1 MYSNLHIHCP
11 PPLNPWKC
19 ISIKNLFLKQL
30 FTEWPAVLLHDVEV
44 DLEDVDARG
53 VVQDGTAH
61 HHRGHHDP
69 QELESRGE

>member
-1 MYSNLHIHCP
+1 MLAGKLKLKQSNID
-11 PPLNPWKC
+11 
-19 ISIKNLFLKQL
+19 FLKQL

-44 DLEDVDARG
+44 DLEDVDAG
-53 VVQDGTAH
+53 GEVQDGAAH